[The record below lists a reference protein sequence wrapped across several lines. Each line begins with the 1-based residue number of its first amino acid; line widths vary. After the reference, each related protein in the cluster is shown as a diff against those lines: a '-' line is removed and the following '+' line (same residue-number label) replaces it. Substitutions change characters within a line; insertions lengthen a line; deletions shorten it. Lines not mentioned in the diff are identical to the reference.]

1 MATPGHIVSN
11 DDRLHADDRIV
22 FNVSGVTGEDTPF
35 LEHYPYGFLVDG
47 NKSTNATVHYL

>member
-1 MATPGHIVSN
+1 MATPRHIVSN

-35 LEHYPYGFLVDG
+35 LEHYPYGLLVDS